1 MLVKSEVKT
10 AEDKFK
16 TLTNYRHETVRRNPL
31 SEWDTGSLMSY
42 PTIRE
47 DIAPTEYLGRYYYY
61 LIRMFVL

>member
-31 SEWDTGSLMSY
+31 SE
-42 PTIRE
+42 
-47 DIAPTEYLGRYYYY
+47 
-61 LIRMFVL
+61 